1 MEKSNSHISYICHL
15 KRELHTY
22 LFLIKPYTLLL
33 LSIFFINLI
42 PLIFVLVLI
51 WVGVPTFFF
60 FFSFLFFLGNTETE
74 ETGKI
79 IKEDF

>member
-33 LSIFFINLI
+33 LSIFYQ
-42 PLIFVLVLI
+42 PY
-51 WVGVPTFFF
+51 
-60 FFSFLFFLGNTETE
+60 SFDICARTHLSRSTKGNTETE

>member
-33 LSIFFINLI
+33 LSIFYQPYSFDICARTHLSRSTNFL
-42 PLIFVLVLI
+42 LLL
-51 WVGVPTFFF
+51 
-60 FFSFLFFLGNTETE
+60 FFSFFLGNTETE

-79 IKEDF
+79 TKEDF